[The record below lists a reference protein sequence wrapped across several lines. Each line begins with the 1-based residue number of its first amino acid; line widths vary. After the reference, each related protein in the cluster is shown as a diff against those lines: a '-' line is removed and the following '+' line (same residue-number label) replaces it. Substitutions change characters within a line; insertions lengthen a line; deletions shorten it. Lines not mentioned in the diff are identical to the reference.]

1 MSDPDDADRLP
12 AAPPAE
18 SGPIDDVP
26 TVACERCGRE
36 WRLDYELEDLRV
48 GNQAVE
54 QFALD
59 HRRHT
64 GHFPDDVS
72 TWQADCRNCP
82 ESVERLDEAP
92 TRRWART
99 HARHTR
105 HAVDIAHASLEEP
118 RRVAPEDG

>member
-1 MSDPDDADRLP
+1 VSDPDDADRLP
-12 AAPPAE
+12 AASPGDSA
-18 SGPIDDVP
+18 PIDDVP
-26 TVACERCGRE
+26 TVACERCDRE

-82 ESVERLDEAP
+82 EAVERLEEAP
-92 TRRWART
+92 ARRWAEV

-105 HAVDIAHASLEEP
+105 HAVDLDHASVGDPERIAAGEE
-118 RRVAPEDG
+118 

>member
-1 MSDPDDADRLP
+1 VPDHDDSDRLP
-12 AAPPAE
+12 AAPPSE
-18 SGPIDDVP
+18 SEPIDDVP

-59 HRRHT
+59 HRHHT
-64 GHFPDDVS
+64 GHFPDGVT

-82 ESVERLDEAP
+82 ETVERLEESA

-105 HAVDIAHASLEEP
+105 HAVDLVHASLDEP
-118 RRVAPEDG
+118 DRVGPDEQ